1 MPDNKIIER
10 TEYQVKVKT
19 SSGHQFVRNA
29 VQTDVS
35 AAVNVYVRECQNFM
49 NRTKN
54 AKVTI
59 EKRIII
65 TEIQDYTAIADK
77 M

>member
-1 MPDNKIIER
+1 
-10 TEYQVKVKT
+10 
-19 SSGHQFVRNA
+19 
-29 VQTDVS
+29 
-35 AAVNVYVRECQNFM
+35 M